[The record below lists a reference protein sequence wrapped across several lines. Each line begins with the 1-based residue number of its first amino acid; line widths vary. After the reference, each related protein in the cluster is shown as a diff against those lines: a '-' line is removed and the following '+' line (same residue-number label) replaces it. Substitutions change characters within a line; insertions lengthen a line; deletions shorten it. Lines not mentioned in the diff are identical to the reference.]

1 MEMKEEKDDEE
12 KKKRNIFHAPHTRS
26 LRRRSQRKV
35 ILQNVENG
43 DEFSNKRV
51 STSMSMCLLIF
62 FRVTV

>member
-1 MEMKEEKDDEE
+1 MEMKEEEDDDE
-12 KKKRNIFHAPHTRS
+12 KKRYIFYAPHTRS

-43 DEFSNKRV
+43 DEFSNERT
-51 STSMSMCLLIF
+51 STSMCLLIF